1 MKTLTIYDIKELT
14 KKTSPFFFSRDTL
27 QFFGQTMRS
36 FKLEKQPDGRTR
48 ITAPMIDNRG
58 HLMGKTVRYF
68 NPVNNELERE

>member
-1 MKTLTIYDIKELT
+1 MKKLTVYDIKELT
-14 KKTSPFFFSRDTL
+14 KKTSPFFFSRNTL

-48 ITAPMIDNRG
+48 ITAPMIDYRG

-68 NPVNNELERE
+68 NPVNNKLERE